1 MTNGLEV
8 ITGPMF
14 SGKSEELLRRLR
26 RAQIAGLSVKLFK
39 PDIDNRYSDKDVVS
53 HNGSS
58 MPSISLRPNFGG
70 VKAIGEYYNSVD
82 VIGIDEAQFFDGYIA
97 SQLQKM
103 SKGTL
108 IIVAGLDMDF
118 RRLPFGPM
126 PNLLAMAERVQK
138 LTAVCNSC
146 GIDGEPAKYGG
157 KTVMVGGT
165 ETYEARCR
173 NCFQIS
179 H

>member
-58 MPSISLRPNFGG
+58 MPSIYGLPQITFWADAKSTCNGR
-70 VKAIGEYYNSVD
+70 ACSEANSRL
-82 VIGIDEAQFFDGYIA
+82 QFLWTRCSFYSTSNRWRA
-97 SQLQKM
+97 SE
-103 SKGTL
+103 
-108 IIVAGLDMDF
+108 V
-118 RRLPFGPM
+118 RRQDCHG
-126 PNLLAMAERVQK
+126 R
-138 LTAVCNSC
+138 
-146 GIDGEPAKYGG
+146 
-157 KTVMVGGT
+157 
-165 ETYEARCR
+165 R
-173 NCFQIS
+173 NGDL
-179 H
+179 